1 MYKGKK
7 ILIVDDSAVERHI
20 LSEIAK
26 DLGFEI
32 FEAETGEEGI
42 TKALEC
48 LPDLV
53 LMDVVMPGI
62 NGFQATRKIT
72 TTEQLKNTPVI
83 MCTSKGQAT
92 DKIWGQRQGAS
103 AYVVKPIN
111 KEELIGE
118 IKKLMN

>member
-7 ILIVDDSAVERHI
+7 VLIVDDSAVERHI

-32 FEAETGEEGI
+32 FEAETGEEGVA
-42 TKALEC
+42 KALEC

-62 NGFQATRKIT
+62 NGFQATRKIIT
-72 TTEQLKNTPVI
+72 NEQLKNTPVI
-83 MCTSKGQAT
+83 MCTSKGQVA
-92 DKIWGQRQGAS
+92 DKLWGQRQGAS

-118 IKKLMN
+118 IKKLVN

>member
-7 ILIVDDSAVERHI
+7 VLIVDDSAVERHI
-20 LSEIAK
+20 LSEIVK
-26 DLGFEI
+26 VLGFEI
-32 FEAETGEEGI
+32 FEAESGEDGI

-72 TTEQLKNTPVI
+72 TSEQLKNTPVI

-103 AYVVKPIN
+103 AYIVKPIN

-118 IKKLMN
+118 IKRLMN